1 MKLFRQTTSSRMQAT
16 TDKEDQILI
25 RLSNRSPEKNAVE
38 LNSGVNKTE
47 ERLRQAGLVLRQ
59 PAKKPM
65 IFQKNQKKMLGHFL
79 QLLELRKNTMQI
91 C

>member
-1 MKLFRQTTSSRMQAT
+1 MQAT

-59 PAKKPM
+59 PAKKTNDFSDKPENNARAFFA
-65 IFQKNQKKMLGHFL
+65 IIRTSIKIQCKFA
-79 QLLELRKNTMQI
+79 ELFKRD
-91 C
+91 